1 MSVRFGHSV
10 VWRIIFK
17 VFKVTFFVVV
27 FCVILYYYFWIYFDC
42 IIFEFSLNLFPLRPK
57 IDYKSYVY
65 TVCHLGLLHALG
77 LTFPLNF
84 IQYKSENCSC
94 CFLVFTLFMFSW
106 SRLLLPFRF
115 SSFICCGCCLEEEDE
130 LCIYPEVRRMGA
142 STFRLGRVRPV

>member
-106 SRLLLPFRF
+106 SRLLLPVRFFVHLLWLLFRRGRRVMHIPWGP
-115 SSFICCGCCLEEEDE
+115 SNGSFDLSAGE
-130 LCIYPEVRRMGA
+130 G
-142 STFRLGRVRPV
+142 